1 MFFQF
6 FNSNIGYV
14 CICYL
19 RPYHPVVIAVIDV
32 LCFDKGM
39 GALSDAEGKKLSDA
53 VGALSPKM
61 SEKAFRDS
69 IGKIRNQLE
78 SKLSTVKKQFDYQEP
93 VQNMPG
99 QQSTTGSNF
108 SSLWGD

>member
-1 MFFQF
+1 M
-6 FNSNIGYV
+6 
-14 CICYL
+14 L
-19 RPYHPVVIAVIDV
+19 RV
-32 LCFDKGM
+32 
-39 GALSDAEGKKLSDA
+39 KKLSDA

-93 VQNMPG
+93 VQNTPDNNLLLAVTFLHYG
-99 QQSTTGSNF
+99 VING
-108 SSLWGD
+108 

>member
-1 MFFQF
+1 MVQ
-6 FNSNIGYV
+6 S
-14 CICYL
+14 L
-19 RPYHPVVIAVIDV
+19 
-32 LCFDKGM
+32 KGM

-78 SKLSTVKKQFDYQEP
+78 SKLSTVK
-93 VQNMPG
+93 N
-99 QQSTTGSNF
+99 
-108 SSLWGD
+108 SLIIRSRFRICQGNNLLLAVTFLHYGVING

>member
-1 MFFQF
+1 MVQ
-6 FNSNIGYV
+6 S
-14 CICYL
+14 L
-19 RPYHPVVIAVIDV
+19 
-32 LCFDKGM
+32 KGM

-78 SKLSTVKKQFDYQEP
+78 SKLSTVK
-93 VQNMPG
+93 N
-99 QQSTTGSNF
+99 
-108 SSLWGD
+108 SLIIRSQYRIRQRNNLLLAVTFLHYGVING